1 MNEREQ
7 RKNELLKEL
16 SQRFQD
22 NAAAMRRIA
31 GRIQAAAA
39 KSMELDRRLNSTGSR
54 LGECVD
60 GSRGVLPFSYLEYM
74 EFQDSGEFRKFRD
87 MPAVSDEDL
96 SSLDLDGLCRQL
108 QEKPEEEK

>member
-54 LGECVD
+54 LGESVD